1 MIEPVSAVPRQ
12 TEAVTFRPDRRLLEA
27 MQTQQ
32 TNSVLFASLPRPN
45 ESSYQAIPHPEL
57 APQGKLPAPQN
68 PDAGRDAS
76 VSRSSVT
83 SFGQAGTLSR
93 ASASGD
99 SMAAIRT
106 AQEIMRILDLGP
118 PSAANSR
125 IASEAYLMEMQAQQD
140 YQNHSSAARS
150 GMREWFA

>member
-12 TEAVTFRPDRRLLEA
+12 TEAVTLRPDRRLLEA
-27 MQTQQ
+27 MQTQR

-45 ESSYQAIPHPEL
+45 GSFEF
-57 APQGKLPAPQN
+57 APRGKPQVPQN

-76 VSRSSVT
+76 VSRSRLS

-99 SMAAIRT
+99 SQAAIRT

-118 PSAANSR
+118 PSAANGR

-140 YQNHSSAARS
+140 YQNHASAARS